1 MFLYIFIKTKSTNVR
16 IIFYLIGGSMNDFE
30 DYKEGNTQQR
40 LEMYLQYPDLRS
52 DFDNIENEEISTK
65 TNLSR
70 QIVIEP
76 QKANIKQSLFVRVK
90 NCCLSL
96 FM

>member
-1 MFLYIFIKTKSTNVR
+1 MFIN
-16 IIFYLIGGSMNDFE
+16 LIGGSMNYFE
-30 DYKEGNTQQR
+30 DYNEGNAQQR
-40 LEMYLQYPDLRS
+40 LELYLQYPDLRA

-76 QKANIKQSLFVRVK
+76 QKFNKEQSLFVRLK
-90 NCCLSL
+90 NCCLSIL
-96 FM
+96 S

>member
-1 MFLYIFIKTKSTNVR
+1 MLI
-16 IIFYLIGGSMNDFE
+16 YLIGGSMNYFE
-30 DYKEGNTQQR
+30 DYKEGNAQQR
-40 LEMYLQYPDLRS
+40 LELYLQYPDLRA

-70 QIVIEP
+70 QTVIKP
-76 QKANIKQSLFVRVK
+76 QKENINHSLFVRVK